1 MPKYNEITVQLVGM
15 DGNAFSIMGR
25 VLNALKTA
33 GISQSEIDEF
43 IKQATASN
51 YDNLLMTVA
60 EWVNIE

>member
-1 MPKYNEITVQLVGM
+1 MAKYDDITVQLVGM

-25 VLNALKTA
+25 VLNALRGA
-33 GISQSEIDEF
+33 DVSQSEIDAF
-43 IKQATASN
+43 IKQATESN